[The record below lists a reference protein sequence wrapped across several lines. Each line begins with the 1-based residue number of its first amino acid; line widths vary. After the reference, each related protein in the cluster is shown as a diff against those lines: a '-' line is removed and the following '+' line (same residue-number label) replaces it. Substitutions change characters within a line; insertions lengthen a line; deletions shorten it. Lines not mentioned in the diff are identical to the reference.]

1 MCPKDACKGEK
12 TTEQK
17 EQAEKEAACNLEE
30 IKVTDASNIKVKTE
44 SHLEN
49 FCGSYFKG
57 FFVKVY
63 NCIIPEVT

>member
-1 MCPKDACKGEK
+1 MCPKDDCKGEK
-12 TTEQK
+12 TKEQK

-49 FCGSYFKG
+49 FCGSYF
-57 FFVKVY
+57 
-63 NCIIPEVT
+63 